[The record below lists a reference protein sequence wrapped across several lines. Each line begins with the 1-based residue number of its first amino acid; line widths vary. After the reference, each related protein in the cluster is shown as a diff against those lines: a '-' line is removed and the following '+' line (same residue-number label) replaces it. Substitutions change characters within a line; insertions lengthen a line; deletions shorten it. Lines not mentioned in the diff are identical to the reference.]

1 MLIKNL
7 NKDIRILLHLLQKR
21 IKCAISSISPE
32 SQCIQI
38 RFDNGILGAWCLPVS
53 IAKGRQPPLIL
64 AITHLLPELMFA
76 VTYPDG
82 TGSNCNCLY
91 KTSLPPDSEFES
103 VHVCN

>member
-1 MLIKNL
+1 MYSLRSIGKVIKSGKMLVKNL
-7 NKDIRILLHLLQKR
+7 NKDIRIFLYLLQKR

-38 RFDNGILGAWCLPVS
+38 RFDNGILGAWYLPVS

-64 AITHLLPELMFA
+64 ATTHLLPGLMLA

-82 TGSNCNCLY
+82 TGSN
-91 KTSLPPDSEFES
+91 
-103 VHVCN
+103 